1 MKYCRKSNKILRGEN
16 RLVIYLFPILV
27 QTPFMSNAYL
37 TLLFFIIISSVNAKA
52 QFLSEFY
59 ALPLTSSVELKIT
72 ISAGNTCNGITIL
85 RSEDGIN
92 YSPVGGI
99 AGVCGSTTEDT
110 FYSFTDESPLPNAL
124 NYYRLDL
131 ISLGYTS
138 SISIFF
144 VYLGEEDI
152 LMYPNPIS
160 VSSKVYFKSF
170 PSELFSYRIT
180 DTNGKII
187 KPDEPVYGGSFE
199 LQRGNLRS
207 GMYFLVLEKK
217 NGGPII
223 KRILVK

>member
-1 MKYCRKSNKILRGEN
+1 
-16 RLVIYLFPILV
+16 
-27 QTPFMSNAYL
+27 
-37 TLLFFIIISSVNAKA
+37 VNAKA

-110 FYSFTDESPLPNAL
+110 FYSFTDENPVHNAL

-152 LMYPNPIS
+152 LMYPNPLS
-160 VSSKVYFKSF
+160 VSSTVYFKSS
-170 PSELFSYRIT
+170 PSELFSYRMT

-199 LQRGNLRS
+199 LRRGNLRP
-207 GMYFLVLEKK
+207 GIYLLVLE
-217 NGGPII
+217 NESGRLMI